1 MNSTTTRKLNS
12 SSIGIPNLTII
23 SLNNF
28 LVVFNQYLTIYFYP
42 VGIVLTIGTNVIAI
56 GTLASRSIDNGL
68 SQRMHQYY
76 MAISVADLIRCLQVI
91 YGLFL
96 VSLSIPV
103 FN

>member
-56 GTLASRSIDNGL
+56 GTLASRSIDIGL
-68 SQRMHQYY
+68 SQRMHQYGN
-76 MAISVADLIRCLQVI
+76 ICSRPQ
-91 YGLFL
+91 YGVCKSFMGF
-96 VSLSIPV
+96 SW
-103 FN
+103 